1 MVRDEKALR
10 MKFEFVDQI
19 MLPRYGGRNGG
30 VDFGASRRVL
40 AMKKDGSVLLYI
52 RAGYSSAQCG
62 VRGFGREYNPAL
74 LQLQTPNDTS
84 SAYYLG
90 VGLAE
95 GRISKPK
102 LLEHANKIEDAFRT
116 KDFLQHID
124 MKQTLVLG

>member
-1 MVRDEKALR
+1 
-10 MKFEFVDQI
+10 MKFELVDQI
-19 MLPRYGGRNGG
+19 VLPRYGGRNGCI
-30 VDFGASRRVL
+30 DFGGSRRVL

-74 LQLQTPNDTS
+74 LQLQTPKDTS

-90 VGLAE
+90 VGIAE

-102 LLEHANKIEDAFRT
+102 LLEHANKIEEVFQM

-124 MKQTLVLG
+124 MKQTLIIG